1 MLCDKNRTW
10 NKRILQKFS
19 LVFAGLSVSLSLSV
33 GWWIVIWLSPSIHF
47 CLFISTVIVA
57 CDKCKVCGDPSD
69 HEDSKNTKNCC
80 IHLFLLII
88 LCCRPNIRKPKTL
101 ARFNNDT
108 DTQTTGILYAVDG
121 KYDKNDAMLENG
133 CGYNVKLKMRYI
145 LPFRGDR
152 LGSSF
157 FWFVCA
163 FFPEPS
169 RLYHRNAIYKNCNK
183 WRQGIRR
190 IRFRIIVLSL
200 FIIIGVIGCRHRRH
214 CGRVFFHF
222 SLPSSIGFRVRF
234 LVLIVS
240 THSVFCVFVCILLSS
255 SFCFVYKIFSLRSI
269 YVSGVFLAE

>member
-1 MLCDKNRTW
+1 MQWKENMIRTMQCLKTAVATTSNWKCD
-10 NKRILQKFS
+10 IFYH
-19 LVFAGLSVSLSLSV
+19 FEA
-33 GWWIVIWLSPSIHF
+33 IVW
-47 CLFISTVIVA
+47 
-57 CDKCKVCGDPSD
+57 D
-69 HEDSKNTKNCC
+69 
-80 IHLFLLII
+80 LL
-88 LCCRPNIRKPKTL
+88 
-101 ARFNNDT
+101 
-108 DTQTTGILYAVDG
+108 
-121 KYDKNDAMLENG
+121 
-133 CGYNVKLKMRYI
+133 
-145 LPFRGDR
+145 
-152 LGSSF
+152 F

-255 SFCFVYKIFSLRSI
+255 SSFCFVYKIFSLRSI